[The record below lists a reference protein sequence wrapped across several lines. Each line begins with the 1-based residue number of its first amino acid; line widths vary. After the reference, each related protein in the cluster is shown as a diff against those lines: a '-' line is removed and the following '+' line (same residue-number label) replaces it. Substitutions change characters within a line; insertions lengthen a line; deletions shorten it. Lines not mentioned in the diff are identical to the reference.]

1 MKVQELVNLI
11 NAETDELL
19 DTDEDHIP
27 YVNHALDVL
36 AYILAGTDAPDL
48 VKGIDV
54 KNGDDVPDDFVALAP
69 PNGYPLG
76 ILGGAFWTMNGD
88 DVPGVKYRA
97 MWPHIS
103 DLSDDLPCR
112 DMYANALLLTASYL
126 IKKKTY
132 IPVEYCAQDKEFTT
146 QILNAIGG
154 MRGGSGG

>member
-27 YVNHALDVL
+27 YINHALDVL
-36 AYILAGTDAPDL
+36 AYTLAGTYAPDL
-48 VKGIDV
+48 LRSIDV
-54 KNGDDVPDDFVALAP
+54 HDGDDVPTDFASLVP

-76 ILGGAFWTMNGD
+76 IIGQTFHTQDGG
-88 DVPGVKYRA
+88 DVTGVKYQA

-103 DLSDDLPCR
+103 KLDDDLPCK
-112 DMYANALLLTASYL
+112 DLYANALLLTAAYL

-146 QILNAIGG
+146 QVMNAISG
-154 MRGGSGG
+154 MRGGSSG